1 MSTGYY
7 LMAGSSVVDEFD
19 IRSSDKPSFNNEM
32 RSFSLTLSD
41 EAKLAFSVVCEYS
54 MYPDEGGAPV
64 FSECSNEVLIEI
76 ESKLKEFYA

>member
-7 LMAGSSVVDEFD
+7 LMAGSTAVDDFD
-19 IRSSDKPSFNNEM
+19 IRSSDKSAFNAEM
-32 RSFSLTLSD
+32 RSFNLLLSD

-54 MYPDEGGAPV
+54 MYPDEGDAPS